1 VSIFTPEIATTIGAL
16 DSDAFTSGA
25 AFSAHLLRELIRS
38 ANRAASKEQC
48 PILNLLWPEGL
59 VSLDDPQA
67 RFEGV
72 APPTWTRILP
82 AMLALKRPRLNLAT
96 LWFRA
101 SVPSA
106 FVLEVYVATTR
117 RPWRESVAAD
127 LTITGSGAYTD
138 YTLTDIPISEGEE
151 EYFEIWVRGQGG
163 TTLTSTA
170 TYGDP
175 SRRSLASPL
184 GIYEFAGNDQISL
197 STANWNTT
205 SGGSADHAT
214 AGHYVNFEDANGDPV
229 IPPRAIVDVPGT
241 TNLLL
246 DPPLSARERVLA
258 DPSGQGDFSIYEFAT
273 YAISQIG
280 FKAQARTDAGAAL
293 ISPYHGHSNAGA
305 TAEALRKVLSK
316 MREHARTH
324 ARYLGTQ
331 TYALFLRNQ
340 KALLDASWG
349 LLASDWVDIASY
361 EDVVIP
367 AACRR
372 ILVHFPWHLALT
384 DVTTV
389 HLRILVTDGTNTD
402 TGTDSPVVRE
412 VPAEPGVKRNGYAI
426 WNPGE
431 PTNGDSYA
439 EVVVSAARVVGTP
452 AARTITI
459 QAFADGAGR
468 AQRIQPGPVSAW
480 WTE

>member
-1 VSIFTPEIATTIGAL
+1 MSILTPEIAALLGAL
-16 DSDAFTSGA
+16 DSTAFTSGA
-25 AFSAHLLRELIRS
+25 AFSAHLLREMIRTV
-38 ANRAASKEQC
+38 NRAASKEQT
-48 PILNLLWPEGL
+48 ILNLLWPEGL

-106 FVLEVYVATTR
+106 FVVEVYVATTR
-117 RPWRESVAAD
+117 RPWRESVSAD

-138 YTLTDIPISEGEE
+138 YTVADIPISEGEE
-151 EYFEIWVRGQGG
+151 EQIEIWVRGQGG
-163 TTLTSTA
+163 TTLTSTV

-175 SRRSLASPL
+175 SRRSLASPI
-184 GIYEFAGNDQISL
+184 GIYSIVDGGAQINL

-205 SGGSADHAT
+205 SGGGADHAT

-229 IPPRAIVDVPGT
+229 IPPRAIVDVPGIQ
-241 TNLLL
+241 NLLL
-246 DPPLSARERVLA
+246 DPPLSVRERVLA
-258 DPSGQGDFSIYEFAT
+258 DPDGQGDFSIYEFAT
-273 YAISQIG
+273 YAISQITLR
-280 FKAQARTDAGAAL
+280 AQARTDAGAAL
-293 ISPYHGHSNAGA
+293 IAPYHGHPNAAA
-305 TAEALRKVLSK
+305 TAEALRKTLSK
-316 MREHARTH
+316 AREHARTH

-349 LLASDWVDIASY
+349 LLASNWVDIASY

-389 HLRILVTDGTNTD
+389 HLRAVITDGTNTD

-439 EVVVSAARVVGTP
+439 EVVVLAARVVGTP